1 MEDAST
7 VQVITVSLDLAKN
20 ALQSY
25 VRRCAASGEPGVA
38 TRVAER
44 RFADWVTAR
53 SGIEPIEAHSRTA
66 SSRGSIARRST
77 STSASKNAEP
87 GLRLWRR

>member
-38 TRVAER
+38 TRFPGDVL
-44 RFADWVTAR
+44 
-53 SGIEPIEAHSRTA
+53 PI
-66 SSRGSIARRST
+66 G
-77 STSASKNAEP
+77 
-87 GLRLWRR
+87 